1 MSLLTINNIDF
12 TSKINQK
19 QFNIQKKPVYTSWND
34 GNNVTHR
41 VVTRTRVS
49 GSFTMSFLSAADYD
63 AFNAAVAAV
72 KTNGDYCPIGIWAN
86 NTKEFLSI
94 NAFLDYETTLR
105 WTLVYD
111 ENTGS
116 TPALAGVKVTVTE
129 R

>member
-19 QFNIQKKPVYTSWND
+19 QFNIQKKPVYTSWTD

-41 VVTRTRVS
+41 VVTRNRVS

-63 AFNAAVAAV
+63 AFNSAVAAV